1 MDDHLITITKIC
13 RMFKEN
19 NIHYQLMT
27 NDQKQIVAV
36 VMKYDKHE
44 WSPLLAV
51 VPTDNN
57 RVKIDFMDTT
67 DRYVTVEHDKES
79 VYNLQTAKY
88 TVCVFKLLMTY
99 LNDAETEDPADK
111 FTEIEDDLIA
121 IPVQRHIH
129 DYLEDEGM
137 TLKDLAEKLD
147 MSTYN
152 LSMNL
157 NDYDQFGK
165 EFLIALAHATGTSD
179 EYWINLQNQYLNARN
194 KIEKIRK
201 GRRLEND

>member
-1 MDDHLITITKIC
+1 MDDQLITKIC
-13 RMFKEN
+13 RIFKEN
-19 NIHYQLMT
+19 NIYYQLMT

-67 DRYVTVEHDKES
+67 DQYVTVEHDKES
-79 VYNLQTAKY
+79 VYDLQTAKY
-88 TVCVFKLLMTY
+88 TVRVFKLLMTY
-99 LNDAETEDPADK
+99 LNDAETENPADK

-121 IPVQRHIH
+121 IPVQKRIN
-129 DYLEDEGM
+129 DYLEDEDM
-137 TLKDLAEKLD
+137 TLKDLAEELN

-157 NDYDQFGK
+157 NDYDQFSK
-165 EFLIALAHATGTSD
+165 EFLIDLARATGTSD
-179 EYWINLQNQYLNARN
+179 EYWINLQNQYLDARN

-201 GRRLEND
+201 SKGLEND

>member
-1 MDDHLITITKIC
+1 MDDQLITKIC

-19 NIHYQLMT
+19 NIHHQLMT
-27 NDQKQIVAV
+27 NDQKQTAAV

-57 RVKIDFMDTT
+57 RVKIDFVDTT

-79 VYNLQTAKY
+79 VYDLQTAKY
-88 TVCVFKLLMTY
+88 TVRVFQLLMTY

-111 FTEIEDDLIA
+111 FTEIEGNLIA
-121 IPVQRHIH
+121 IPIQKHISN
-129 DYLEDEGM
+129 YLEDEGM

-147 MSTYN
+147 MSAHN

-157 NDYDQFGK
+157 NDYDHFGK
-165 EFLIALAHATGTSD
+165 EFLIDLARATGTSD
-179 EYWINLQNQYLNARN
+179 EYWINLQKQYLATRT

-201 GRRLEND
+201 GKGLEND

>member
-1 MDDHLITITKIC
+1 MNDQLITKIC
-13 RMFKEN
+13 RTFKEN

-27 NDQKQIVAV
+27 NDQMQTVAV

-79 VYNLQTAKY
+79 VYDLQTAKY
-88 TVCVFKLLMTY
+88 TVRVFKLLMTY
-99 LNDAETEDPADK
+99 LNDAETEDSADK
-111 FTEIEDDLIA
+111 FMEIEGNLIA
-121 IPVQRHIH
+121 IPIQRHIN
-129 DYLEDEGM
+129 DYLEDEDM
-137 TLKDLAEKLD
+137 TLKDLAEKLN

-157 NDYDQFGK
+157 NDYDQFSK
-165 EFLIALAHATGTSD
+165 EFVINLAHATRTSD

-201 GRRLEND
+201 DKGLEND

>member
-1 MDDHLITITKIC
+1 MDDQLVTKIC

-19 NIHYQLMT
+19 SIYYQLMT
-27 NDQKQIVAV
+27 NDQMQTVAV
-36 VMKYDKHE
+36 VMKYDQHE

-79 VYNLQTAKY
+79 IYDLQTAKY
-88 TVCVFKLLMTY
+88 MVRVFQLLMTY
-99 LNDAETEDPADK
+99 LNDAETEDSADK
-111 FTEIEDDLIA
+111 FMEIEGDLIA
-121 IPVQRHIH
+121 IPIQRHINN
-129 DYLEDEGM
+129 YLEDEGM
-137 TLKDLAEKLD
+137 TLKDLAEKLN

-157 NDYDQFGK
+157 NDYDQFSK
-165 EFLIALAHATGTSD
+165 EFLIDLARATETSD

-194 KIEKIRK
+194 KIENIRK
-201 GRRLEND
+201 GRGMEND

>member
-1 MDDHLITITKIC
+1 MDDQLITKIC

-19 NIHYQLMT
+19 SIHYQLMT
-27 NDQKQIVAV
+27 NDQKQTVAV

-51 VPTDNN
+51 VSTDNN

-79 VYNLQTAKY
+79 VYDLQTAKY
-88 TVCVFKLLMTY
+88 TVRVFKLLMTY
-99 LNDAETEDPADK
+99 LNDAETENPADK

-121 IPVQRHIH
+121 IPVQKHIN
-129 DYLEDEGM
+129 DYLKDEGM
-137 TLKDLAEKLD
+137 TLKDLAEKLN

-157 NDYDQFGK
+157 NDYDHFGK
-165 EFLIALAHATGTSD
+165 EFLIDLAHATETSD
-179 EYWINLQNQYLNARN
+179 EYWINLQNQYLNMRN

-201 GRRLEND
+201 DKGLKND

>member
-13 RMFKEN
+13 KMFKEN

-27 NDQKQIVAV
+27 NDQKQTVAV

-99 LNDAETEDPADK
+99 LNNAETEDPADK

-121 IPVQRHIH
+121 IPVQKHIH

-157 NDYDQFGK
+157 NDYDHFGK
-165 EFLIALAHATGTSD
+165 EFLIDLAHATGTSD
-179 EYWINLQNQYLNARN
+179 EYWINLQKQYLATRA

-201 GRRLEND
+201 GKGLEND

>member
-1 MDDHLITITKIC
+1 MDDQLITKIC

-19 NIHYQLMT
+19 NVHYQLMT
-27 NDQKQIVAV
+27 NDQKQTVAV
-36 VMKYDKHE
+36 VMKYDKNE

-51 VPTDNN
+51 VPADNN

-79 VYNLQTAKY
+79 VYDLQTAKY
-88 TVCVFKLLMTY
+88 TVRVFKLLMTY

-121 IPVQRHIH
+121 IPVQKHIH
-129 DYLEDEGM
+129 DYLEDKDM
-137 TLKDLAEKLD
+137 TLKDLAEKLN

-152 LSMNL
+152 LGMNL
-157 NDYDQFGK
+157 NDYDQFSK
-165 EFLIALAHATGTSD
+165 EFLIDLAHATGTSD
-179 EYWINLQNQYLNARN
+179 EYWINLQKQYLATRA

-201 GRRLEND
+201 CRGMEND

>member
-1 MDDHLITITKIC
+1 MDDQLITKIC

-19 NIHYQLMT
+19 SIYYQLMT
-27 NDQKQIVAV
+27 NDQKQTVAV

-79 VYNLQTAKY
+79 VYDLQTARY
-88 TVCVFKLLMTY
+88 AVRVFQLLMTY

-111 FTEIEDDLIA
+111 FTEIEGDLIA
-121 IPVQRHIH
+121 IPIQRHINN
-129 DYLEDEGM
+129 YLDDEGM
-137 TLKDLAEKLD
+137 TLKDLAEKLN
-147 MSTYN
+147 MSAHN

-157 NDYDQFGK
+157 NDYDQFSK
-165 EFLIALAHATGTSD
+165 EFLSDLAHATGTSD
-179 EYWINLQNQYLNARN
+179 EYWINLQKQYLDTRN

-201 GRRLEND
+201 SKGLEND

>member
-1 MDDHLITITKIC
+1 MNDQLITK
-13 RMFKEN
+13 
-19 NIHYQLMT
+19 
-27 NDQKQIVAV
+27 
-36 VMKYDKHE
+36 
-44 WSPLLAV
+44 
-51 VPTDNN
+51 
-57 RVKIDFMDTT
+57 
-67 DRYVTVEHDKES
+67 
-79 VYNLQTAKY
+79 
-88 TVCVFKLLMTY
+88 MTY